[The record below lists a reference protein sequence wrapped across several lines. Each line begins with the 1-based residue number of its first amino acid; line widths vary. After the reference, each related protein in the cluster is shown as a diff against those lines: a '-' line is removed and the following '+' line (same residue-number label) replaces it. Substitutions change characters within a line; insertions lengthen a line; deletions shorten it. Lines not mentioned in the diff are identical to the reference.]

1 MPQQGFIVW
10 FTGLSGSGKSTLAA
24 MLAGEIAHRGLHV
37 ETLDGDEVRTHLS
50 KGLGFSK
57 EDRDT
62 NIRRIGFVA
71 KLIARSGA
79 CAITAAIS
87 PYREVRNEQR
97 RAAGGRFCE
106 VYCACPIEALSERD
120 AKGLYKKALA
130 GEIKNFTGVD
140 DPYEAPESPEVV
152 VHTDKEMKEQSFAKI
167 LRKLEELGFLPAAT
181 GGDVVPTTS
190 PSGGKAAAPAKLVQP
205 HGGEI
210 VDRWAHGAEKDRLAE
225 KAKSLPQVMLDERS
239 SADVEN
245 IAEGAFSPL
254 KGFMTSKDY
263 LRVVREMRLENG
275 LVWSVPVTLAVSEG
289 QAESLRIGAEIA
301 LTTPDGRRV
310 AVLEVSDKF
319 APDKEKEAQDVYR
332 TTEDKHPGVAY
343 LKSTGSVY
351 LGGEIKVLERPI
363 APEFPAYH
371 RDPRA
376 TREIFASRGWRT
388 VVGFQTRNPIHRA
401 HEYITKCALEI
412 CDGLMIH
419 PLVGATKSDDVPAAV
434 RMKCYEALLEKYYPQ
449 DRALLSVY
457 PAAMRYGGPR
467 EAIFHALARKN
478 YGCSHFIV
486 GRDHAGVGSY
496 YGTYD
501 AQKLFDEFTP
511 GELGI
516 TPLKFENAFYST
528 AVASMGTAKT
538 APGDVST
545 QVALSGTKVRELLR
559 AGQLPPPEFS
569 RPEVAAILIEAMRG
583 A

>member
-1 MPQQGFIVW
+1 MSQSGFVVW

-24 MLAGEIAHRGLHV
+24 MLAAEIARRGVHV
-37 ETLDGDEVRTHLS
+37 ETLDGDEVRLHLS

-71 KLIARSGA
+71 KLIARAGG

-87 PYREVRNEQR
+87 PYREIRDEQR
-97 RAAGGRFCE
+97 RAAAGRFCE
-106 VYCACPIEALSERD
+106 VYCSCPIDALSARD

-140 DPYEAPESPEVV
+140 DPYEAPEHADVV
-152 VHTDKEMKEQSFAKI
+152 VQTDKESKEQSLAKI
-167 LRKLEELGFLPAAT
+167 IGKLEELGY
-181 GGDVVPTTS
+181 VQRSTS
-190 PSGGKAAAPAKLVQP
+190 AVSFAPGAPKRLVSP
-205 HGGEI
+205 HGGEL
-210 VDRWAHGAEKDRLAE
+210 VDRWVRGTEKDRLAE
-225 KAKSLPQVMLDERS
+225 KAKSLPVLTLDERAA
-239 SADVEN
+239 ADVEN
-245 IAEGAFSPL
+245 IAVGAFSPL

-275 LVWSVPVTLAVSEG
+275 LVWSVPITLAVSPVE
-289 QAESLRIGAEIA
+289 AESIRVGGEIA
-301 LTTPDGRRV
+301 LRMPDGRIV

-319 APDKEKEAQDVYR
+319 VPDKELEAREVYR

-343 LKSTGSVY
+343 LKSSGEVY
-351 LGGEIKVLERPI
+351 VGGEIRVLERPF
-363 APEFPAYH
+363 APEFPSYH
-371 RDPRA
+371 RDPVK
-376 TREIFASRGWRT
+376 TRELFQSRGWAT

-412 CDGLMIH
+412 CDGLLIH
-419 PLVGATKSDDVPAAV
+419 PLVGATKSDDIPAAV
-434 RMKCYEALLEKYYPQ
+434 RMKCYEVLLEKYYPNE
-449 DRALLSVY
+449 RAVLSVY

-486 GRDHAGVGSY
+486 GRDHAGVGNY

-501 AQKLFDEFTP
+501 AQKIFAQFSP
-511 GELGI
+511 SELGI
-516 TPLKFENAFYST
+516 TPLNFENAFYSNT
-528 AVASMGTAKT
+528 VSTMGTAKT
-538 APGDVST
+538 APGDAST
-545 QVALSGTKVRELLR
+545 QVSLSGTKVRDMLR

-569 RPEVAAILIEAMRG
+569 RPEVAQILIDSMRG
-583 A
+583 S